1 MSMVFRYLDT
11 PNPDGTLYKRPFI
24 LAVFSNGDQKM
35 ELYALVD
42 SGADMSAIDYRR
54 AEKLGMDLSSPK
66 VSTYGVAGNI
76 DSVISNVDIEVAR
89 GHERYTIN
97 VPIRVLYPKSETLSH
112 TIIGRK
118 GFFDR
123 FRITF
128 DEANQKVTMK
138 SNGQD

>member
-54 AEKLGMDLSSPK
+54 AEKLGMDLSGPK

-89 GHERYTIN
+89 GHERFTIN
-97 VPIRVLYPKSETLSH
+97 VPIRVLYQ
-112 TIIGRK
+112 
-118 GFFDR
+118 
-123 FRITF
+123 
-128 DEANQKVTMK
+128 NQRHYPIR
-138 SNGQD
+138 

>member
-1 MSMVFRYLDT
+1 
-11 PNPDGTLYKRPFI
+11 
-24 LAVFSNGDQKM
+24 
-35 ELYALVD
+35 
-42 SGADMSAIDYRR
+42 MSAIDYRR
-54 AEKLGMDLSSPK
+54 AEKLGMDLSGPK

-76 DSVISNVDIEVAR
+76 DSVISNLDIEVAR

-97 VPIRVLYPKSETLSH
+97 VPIRVLYPNSETLSH

-128 DEANQKVTMK
+128 DEANQKVTVK